1 MGKVGGGGH
10 ILKSLQQSLL
20 LLNRAPTLATRCQN
34 QNQNSL
40 LVKRQNDNTSPGDWP
55 RKISPGQS
63 YYPRTPQDAL
73 LYQKDTSKYLC
84 LFIFIIILLI

>member
-10 ILKSLQQSLL
+10 ILKLLQQSLL
-20 LLNRAPTLATRCQN
+20 LLNRAPTLATKC

-55 RKISPGQS
+55 RKISP
-63 YYPRTPQDAL
+63 
-73 LYQKDTSKYLC
+73 
-84 LFIFIIILLI
+84 